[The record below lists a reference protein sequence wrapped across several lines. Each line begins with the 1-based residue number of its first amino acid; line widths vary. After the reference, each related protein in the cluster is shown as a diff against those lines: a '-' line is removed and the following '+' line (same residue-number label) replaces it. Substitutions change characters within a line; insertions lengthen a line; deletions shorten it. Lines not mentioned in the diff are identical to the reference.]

1 MNFDISSLITD
12 CGGSQRLAKDL
23 NVSRNVPYGWLRR
36 SFISSTYLSSIK
48 EVHPNLDINSY
59 FVGETNGDERTK
71 RST

>member
-1 MNFDISSLITD
+1 MNFDISSLISD

-48 EVHPNLDINSY
+48 EVHPNLDINAY
-59 FVGETNGDERTK
+59 FVEKKYGDRRT
-71 RST
+71 

>member
-12 CGGSQRLAKDL
+12 CGGSHRLAKDL

-59 FVGETNGDERTK
+59 FVEIANGDRRT
-71 RST
+71 